1 MRFDRLCKLIE
12 MMEDDVYELDKKLDQ
27 DENGIIDNTN
37 DTDINSEDDYI
48 EQSIPPKIDPKE
60 RFGDILDMQVAIK
73 HIISKN
79 PVSDILLKTKLK
91 MQFGDKFDNNI
102 YDYALKVL
110 TNEDNPIIDEY
121 VTPNGTTR
129 YKLFDRI
136 TDEKDFMSDVS
147 EDEEEDIVSD
157 MLSDM
162 GDIKKLNI
170 PDSIIPDDY
179 NDESDVDI
187 YKEPDW
193 YPDTD
198 GDK

>member
-1 MRFDRLCKLIE
+1 MKFDRLCKLIE
-12 MMEDDVYELDKKLDQ
+12 MMEDDVFELDSKLDQ
-27 DENGIIDNTN
+27 DENGIIDDTN
-37 DTDINSEDDYI
+37 DIDINNDDDYI
-48 EQSIPPKIDPKE
+48 EQPIHPKIDPKD

-91 MQFGDKFDNNI
+91 MHFGDDFDNNI
-102 YDYALKVL
+102 YNYALGVL
-110 TNEDNPIIDEY
+110 TNEDDPVIDEY
-121 VTPNGTTR
+121 VTSNGTTK

-136 TDEKDFMSDVS
+136 SDEKDFMSDVS
-147 EDEEEDIVSD
+147 EEEEEEIVSD
-157 MLSDM
+157 ILSDM

-170 PDSIIPDDY
+170 PDSIISDEY
-179 NDESDVDI
+179 NDESDIDI
-187 YKEPDW
+187 YKEPEW